1 MADPASAASPPSPP
15 PEERP
20 RIEAPWSWVDAVLV
34 FLIAMAVV
42 LPAGRL
48 LAERVSPVAT
58 IPFSTAVL
66 ALVTVVL
73 VRVRYGVGAPRLLL
87 GDGPLR
93 WRDVGVGAATA
104 VGAYIVINVGL
115 SLLLSGRELPQVQEG
130 LRDAALDPRT
140 AVLIGLTALVVGPIG
155 EELFFR
161 GLLFQGLRRSMGL
174 WPAIGVS
181 SVVFALA
188 HVQGTLAGTLL
199 LFVAF
204 FPLGMFFAW
213 LFDRRRSLLAPIA
226 GHATYNGLSFALL
239 YVAAGA
245 ADSLG

>member
-1 MADPASAASPPSPP
+1 M
-15 PEERP
+15 
-20 RIEAPWSWVDAVLV
+20 
-34 FLIAMAVV
+34 FLIAMAVT
-42 LPAGRL
+42 LPVGWL
-48 LAERVSPVAT
+48 LAEQVSPVAT
-58 IPFSTAVL
+58 IPFSTGML
-66 ALVTVVL
+66 ALITVIV

-93 WRDVGVGAATA
+93 WRDAGVGAVAA
-104 VGAYIVINVGL
+104 LGAYVVINVGL
-115 SLLLSGRELPQVQEG
+115 SVLLSGRELPQVQEG
-130 LRDAALDPRT
+130 LRDAALDPQT
-140 AVLIGLTALVVGPIG
+140 ALLIGLTALVIGPIG

-161 GLLFQGLRRSMGL
+161 GLLFQSLRRSLGL
-174 WPAIGVS
+174 WPGIGLS

-188 HVQGTLAGTLL
+188 HVQATLAGTLL